1 MKQITI
7 VTKNRDGLAAD
18 IAAVLGEND
27 INIESLD
34 AEEVVGMG
42 VVTLTVDHYNR
53 ALQALRDAGWQAVT
67 EDAFVIRVK
76 DKPGALARV
85 AKRFKD
91 AGIHVRS
98 IRIIQHEGEWGMV
111 AVSAEPIDEA
121 RALVKDKLLLEQEFP
136 QD

>member
-1 MKQITI
+1 MKQIII
-7 VTKNRDGLAAD
+7 VTKNSDGLTAE
-18 IAAVLGEND
+18 IAAVLGKND

-53 ALQALRDAGWQAVT
+53 ALHAFRDSGWHAVT
-67 EDAFVIRVK
+67 EDAFVMRVK

-98 IRIIQHEGEWGMV
+98 IRIIQHEGNWGMV
-111 AVSAEPIDEA
+111 AVSAEPIKEA
-121 RALVKDKLLLEQEFP
+121 RALVKDKLLTE
-136 QD
+136 

>member
-7 VTKNRDGLAAD
+7 VTKNRAGLTAD
-18 IAAVLGEND
+18 IAAVLGDNN

-34 AEEVVGMG
+34 AEEVEGMG

-53 ALQALRDAGWQAVT
+53 ALHALRDSGWHAVT
-67 EDAFVIRVK
+67 EDAFVMRVK
-76 DKPGALARV
+76 DEPGALARV

-98 IRIIQHEGEWGMV
+98 IRIIQHEGQWGMV
-111 AVSAEPIDEA
+111 AVSADPIEEA
-121 RALVKDKLLLEQEFP
+121 RALVKNNLQAE
-136 QD
+136 

>member
-7 VTKNRDGLAAD
+7 VTKNRVGLTAD
-18 IAAVLGEND
+18 IAAVLGDNS

-34 AEEVVGMG
+34 AEEVEGMG

-53 ALQALRDAGWQAVT
+53 ALHALRDSGWHAVT
-67 EDAFVIRVK
+67 EDAFVMRVK
-76 DKPGALARV
+76 DEPGALARV

-98 IRIIQHEGEWGMV
+98 IRIIQHEGQWGMV
-111 AVSAEPIDEA
+111 AVSADSVEEA
-121 RALVKDKLLLEQEFP
+121 RALVKNKLQAE
-136 QD
+136 

>member
-7 VTKNRDGLAAD
+7 FTKNRVGFTAD
-18 IAAVLGEND
+18 IAAVLGDNN

-34 AEEVVGMG
+34 AEEVEGMG

-53 ALQALRDAGWQAVT
+53 ALHALRDSGWHAVT
-67 EDAFVIRVK
+67 EDAFVMRVK
-76 DKPGALARV
+76 DEPGALARV

-98 IRIIQHEGEWGMV
+98 IRIIQHEGQWGMV
-111 AVSAEPIDEA
+111 AVSADSVEEA
-121 RALVKDKLLLEQEFP
+121 RALVRNKLQAE
-136 QD
+136 

>member
-7 VTKNRDGLAAD
+7 VTKNRVGFTAD
-18 IAAVLGEND
+18 IAAVLGDNN

-34 AEEVVGMG
+34 AEEVEGMG

-53 ALQALRDAGWQAVT
+53 ALHALRDSGWHAVT
-67 EDAFVIRVK
+67 EDAFVMRVK
-76 DKPGALARV
+76 DEPGALARV

-98 IRIIQHEGEWGMV
+98 IRIIQHEGQWGIV
-111 AVSAEPIDEA
+111 AVSADSVEEA
-121 RALVKDKLLLEQEFP
+121 RALVKNKLQAE
-136 QD
+136 

>member
-7 VTKNRDGLAAD
+7 VTKDRAGLAAD

-53 ALQALRDAGWQAVT
+53 ALHALRDAGWHAVT

-111 AVSAEPIDEA
+111 AVSAEPIEEA
-121 RALVKDKLLLEQEFP
+121 RALVKDKLLIE
-136 QD
+136 

>member
-7 VTKNRDGLAAD
+7 VTKNRAGLTAD
-18 IAAVLGEND
+18 IAAVLGDNN

-34 AEEVVGMG
+34 AEEVEGMG

-53 ALQALRDAGWQAVT
+53 ALHALRDSGWHAVT
-67 EDAFVIRVK
+67 EDAFVMRVK
-76 DKPGALARV
+76 DEPGALARV

-98 IRIIQHEGEWGMV
+98 IRIIQHEGQCGMV
-111 AVSAEPIDEA
+111 AVSADPIEEA
-121 RALVKDKLLLEQEFP
+121 RALVKNNLQGE
-136 QD
+136 